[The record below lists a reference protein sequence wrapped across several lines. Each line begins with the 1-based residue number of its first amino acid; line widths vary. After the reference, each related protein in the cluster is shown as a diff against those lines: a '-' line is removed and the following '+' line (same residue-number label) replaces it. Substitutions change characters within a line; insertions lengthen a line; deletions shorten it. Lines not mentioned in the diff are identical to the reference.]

1 MFNAIERGDL
11 ATVEKLLRNFPELLH
26 LKGLNNWTPFMLA
39 IRYGHL
45 DIVKFLFE
53 KGANV

>member
-1 MFNAIERGDL
+1 MFNAVERGDL